1 MSIVLKTLVID
12 GIGTECKIIQ
22 IDTAEDYKHF
32 QKMVNQGTNL
42 WPDAPAVIKS
52 FADMVTSGKV
62 HQPYSDD
69 PVPTKKAKNF
79 SESFKKAAGLEDTT
93 PCNHLF
99 EKINKNST
107 EAICMHVCTICRKAE
122 PRTNLTKF

>member
-69 PVPTKKAKNF
+69 PVPKVKGECKHEWFKPTPDPGTTKLLLRCKRCPHTEVVDAKYF
-79 SESFKKAAGLEDTT
+79 TFPS
-93 PCNHLF
+93 
-99 EKINKNST
+99 
-107 EAICMHVCTICRKAE
+107 
-122 PRTNLTKF
+122 